1 MKAKT
6 VLIIA
11 VFGATLCAQTA
22 TSEKQEKKSTGL
34 YQRTP
39 GTHPYQQSDDF
50 FHASTKLVNPRD
62 IDYGVVI
69 ERRRQAFLDASV
81 ANPFFWYSALTTLLL
96 MALMIAYGLRVI
108 DEKRWLWRAAEILT
122 DVWNDSE
129 LARTNAQ
136 MAIEKHNR
144 HMQEC
149 NRVVEAQASGRTSP
163 SALEADDARSEVVRL
178 RGELD
183 NVGGERNML
192 KAKLEEKE
200 KLVDNLSVRLSALE
214 KSGLTGGAV
223 SVANENGGNG
233 HAESESKLITRINQ
247 LTQQLELEKQK
258 NRTLKG
264 A

>member
-1 MKAKT
+1 MRAKV

-22 TSEKQEKKSTGL
+22 SKEKQEKKPTGL

-39 GTHPYQQSDDF
+39 GAPLYQQKDDF
-50 FHASTKLVNPRD
+50 FHASTRLVNPHD
-62 IDYGVVI
+62 IDYGAMI
-69 ERRRQAFLDASV
+69 EQRRQAFLDASV
-81 ANPFFWYSALTTLLL
+81 ANPFFWYSALTTALL
-96 MALMIAYGLRVI
+96 MALMIAYGLRVM
-108 DEKRWLWRAAEILT
+108 DEKRRLWRAAEILT

-163 SALEADDARSEVVRL
+163 TALEADDARNEQARL

-223 SVANENGGNG
+223 SAANENGGNG
-233 HAESESKLITRINQ
+233 HGESESKLITRINQ
-247 LTQQLELEKQK
+247 LTQQLELERQR